1 MLFPQ
6 SFIRVWFFWE
16 SRLQHKCT
24 WWLQVLW
31 KFRIFLKFLKFWN
44 FEILWKFWNFELW
57 NFYFFYF
64 KILNFFEYD
73 TVARADNYFAEYRM
87 LFSRRHSNEC
97 DIFHGSCID
106 VIKSRLRKNLKAP
119 ASSRIM
125 PFLKTNLDIQ
135 SFTCRFQEL
144 LTRINYS
151 KYAHNSCTNYYL
163 HRYETELFSKWT
175 PHVLFQFRFVCLLA
189 FKNGII
195 RLEAGAFKCLRNRL
209 FMTSMQLPWKM
220 SRSLLWL
227 RENNMRYSAK

>member
-125 PFLKTNLDIQ
+125 PFLKTNKQTNKTKLRHNMWC
-135 SFTCRFQEL
+135 SFAEQLCFISVKVIIG
-144 LTRINYS
+144 TRVMCIFWIIYS
-151 KYAHNSCTNYYL
+151 
-163 HRYETELFSKWT
+163 R
-175 PHVLFQFRFVCLLA
+175 Q
-189 FKNGII
+189 
-195 RLEAGAFKCLRNRL
+195 
-209 FMTSMQLPWKM
+209 
-220 SRSLLWL
+220 
-227 RENNMRYSAK
+227 